1 MNRTFF
7 SPGSLQLKAIS
18 IKLTSDP
25 SGGTSIVG
33 GFSVPTIVLGSTIQ
47 DTASHNLLGYN
58 TITAPETL
66 SIGDSSIDTV
76 QVTSSNQINL
86 NSPTTNVSGNL
97 TAGTLSFTGTGYDLV
112 DQAGD
117 NLLSYDN
124 ASNPQTIT
132 IGQSGITSRMVMN
145 GVYGNAL
152 LNINSPQMTIVD
164 NQGNFGSQSIP
175 SGGSG
180 VTSVGPFGSTPNA
193 DGGSISGTTLTN
205 QPASASFPGGV
216 STTTQSFL
224 GAKTFT
230 TSPLT
235 VGTASGSQQFI
246 VAGTTSSAVN
256 IGGSGNVAASLT
268 LGPSGGASGT
278 TTIALQG
285 AQNNINGN
293 ANGLNINPV
302 GQMSLLNVFGVNPGG
317 TIQPLLINNSGQLG
331 TVSST
336 LKSKENIM
344 DIEHNPILEFNAK
357 KFNFIG
363 DKETQYGFI
372 AEEVE
377 PHLPESIIYE
387 TKKDE
392 QGKMVLDENGLPVK
406 TTIPQ
411 SIAYHLLWPLL
422 QDQVK
427 KMANEMKR
435 MRKEIE
441 VISER
446 PFKKTRIE

>member
-1 MNRTFF
+1 
-7 SPGSLQLKAIS
+7 
-18 IKLTSDP
+18 
-25 SGGTSIVG
+25 
-33 GFSVPTIVLGSTIQ
+33 
-47 DTASHNLLGYN
+47 
-58 TITAPETL
+58 
-66 SIGDSSIDTV
+66 
-76 QVTSSNQINL
+76 
-86 NSPTTNVSGNL
+86 
-97 TAGTLSFTGTGYDLV
+97 
-112 DQAGD
+112 
-117 NLLSYDN
+117 
-124 ASNPQTIT
+124 
-132 IGQSGITSRMVMN
+132 
-145 GVYGNAL
+145 
-152 LNINSPQMTIVD
+152 
-164 NQGNFGSQSIP
+164 
-175 SGGSG
+175 
-180 VTSVGPFGSTPNA
+180 
-193 DGGSISGTTLTN
+193 
-205 QPASASFPGGV
+205 
-216 STTTQSFL
+216 
-224 GAKTFT
+224 
-230 TSPLT
+230 
-235 VGTASGSQQFI
+235 
-246 VAGTTSSAVN
+246 
-256 IGGSGNVAASLT
+256 VAASLT

-293 ANGLNINPV
+293 ANGLYINPV

-392 QGKMVLDENGLPVK
+392 QGKMVLDENGLPIK